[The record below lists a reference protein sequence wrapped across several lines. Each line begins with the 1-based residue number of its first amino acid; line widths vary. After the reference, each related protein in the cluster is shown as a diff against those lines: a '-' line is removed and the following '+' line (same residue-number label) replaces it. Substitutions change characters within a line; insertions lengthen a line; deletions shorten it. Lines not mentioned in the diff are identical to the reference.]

1 MTYSPSPVVR
11 LQETDSTNRY
21 LIELCS
27 HQPPEAF
34 TAVVTHT
41 QTAGKGQRGN
51 SWESEPGRNLTFSF
65 VMYPTFVSAAQSFVL
80 SQLVALGVKET
91 LDEYTDDIVIK
102 WPNDIYW
109 REKKICGILLEN
121 VIAGSRIAQC
131 VSGIGLNI
139 NQAAF
144 HSDAPNPVSLAQI
157 TGREY
162 DLDLLL
168 SRYMDIVR
176 RSYDALAAQ
185 PATAAAEINRRYT
198 ASLYR
203 RTGFHRYRDD
213 DGEFDARILRVE
225 PKGQLVLA
233 DRAGR
238 ERSYWFKEVVFV
250 H

>member
-1 MTYSPSPVVR
+1 
-11 LQETDSTNRY
+11 
-21 LIELCS
+21 
-27 HQPPEAF
+27 
-34 TAVVTHT
+34 
-41 QTAGKGQRGN
+41 
-51 SWESEPGRNLTFSF
+51 
-65 VMYPTFVSAAQSFVL
+65 
-80 SQLVALGVKET
+80 
-91 LDEYTDDIVIK
+91 
-102 WPNDIYW
+102 
-109 REKKICGILLEN
+109 
-121 VIAGSRIAQC
+121 
-131 VSGIGLNI
+131 
-139 NQAAF
+139 
-144 HSDAPNPVSLAQI
+144 VSLAQI